1 MYCDVLYV
9 NVMLVSCHK
18 CYLTLTYM
26 YYTREWKQSDYS
38 EHELVILSVEWM
50 LGANSITNSYWVRI
64 GKHGYELRCSKL
76 DWVQNIHN
84 YLPWDS
90 VATRNYTTILSP
102 PTRPAYNTVLP
113 FRNNP
118 QNFTSCCIISTNI
131 TRLVNECP
139 LVHVWTMHSGT
150 KNAAQ
155 ETWPY
160 STVLTI
166 KSQHHW
172 KITHWPNTVYI
183 VQINQ

>member
-1 MYCDVLYV
+1 MLSDLNIYVLHKRVKTVWLQRTWTCHSFSRV
-9 NVMLVSCHK
+9 NARGKLNHK
-18 CYLTLTYM
+18 LL
-26 YYTREWKQSDYS
+26 
-38 EHELVILSVEWM
+38 
-50 LGANSITNSYWVRI
+50 LGANWETWLWTQMLQTWLGAKHPQLFALGFCCNKELHHHPLPTHQASIQY
-64 GKHGYELRCSKL
+64 CL
-76 DWVQNIHN
+76 D
-84 YLPWDS
+84 
-90 VATRNYTTILSP
+90 
-102 PTRPAYNTVLP
+102 

-131 TRLVNECP
+131 TCLVNECP